1 MRRIVMVGFPGA
13 QVLDLLGPAEF
24 FASAHRLEGA
34 DYEVVLASVRGGPM
48 VTSAATLETH
58 PLRRL
63 KPGPRDTVL
72 VAGGSTWGVSQAVKS
87 KALGQ
92 WLLRASTRVERLGSV
107 CSGAFVLAALG
118 LLDGKRAATHWSAVE
133 QLRTFRPAVKVDPDA
148 IYVHDGLWTSAGVTT
163 GIDLAL
169 ALLEADHGASVA
181 SSIAA
186 NLVLY
191 ARRPGFQ
198 SQFSEV
204 LVAQREKTDP
214 LGTVI
219 AQARAHVKTA
229 TVSELARWGAMSER
243 TFHRRCQ
250 AALHLSPARLLQRL
264 RVEAA
269 RVLVCTTEQPLKRI
283 AVETGFG
290 SDDALVAGFQRELG
304 LTPSQVRLLHRNKA
318 SVAQNASNKASN
330 KAMSRQT
337 LGVGPRAP

>member
-1 MRRIVMVGFPGA
+1 MVAFPGA
-13 QVLDLLGPAEF
+13 QVLDVTGPAEV

-34 DYEVVLASVRGGPM
+34 PYRVLLGSVRGGPIA
-48 VTSAATLETH
+48 TSSITLQTQ
-58 PLRRL
+58 PLRRIT
-63 KPGPRDTVL
+63 PGPRDTVL
-72 VAGGSTWGVSQAVKS
+72 VAGGSAEAVSRAVQS
-87 KALGQ
+87 KALGR

-118 LLDGKRAATHWSAVE
+118 LLDGRRAATHWSAVE
-133 QLRTFRPAVKVDPDA
+133 QLRRFRPAVKVDPDA

-169 ALLEADHGASVA
+169 ALLEADHGAPLA

-204 LVAQREKTDP
+204 LVAQRAKHDP
-214 LGTVI
+214 LGPVI
-219 AQARAHVKTA
+219 AQARAQMKTA
-229 TVSELARWGAMSER
+229 TVSQLARWAAMSER

-250 AALHLSPARLLQRL
+250 ATLHLSPARLLQRL

-283 AVETGFG
+283 AAETGFG
-290 SDDALVAGFQRELG
+290 SDDALVAGFHRELG
-304 LTPSQVRLLHRNKA
+304 LTPGQVRLLHRGGAPKNGG
-318 SVAQNASNKASN
+318 N
-330 KAMSRQT
+330 KAMSRPD